1 MCVCVCY
8 FCLRLLQSILHEKHP
23 KVDNNVLENVPQG
36 PCRDVPW
43 QATWQGQ
50 NHDKINVPL
59 TVQADTTSLLSLYVC
74 HSKMHYS

>member
-1 MCVCVCY
+1 M
-8 FCLRLLQSILHEKHP
+8 
-23 KVDNNVLENVPQG
+23 DNNVLENVPQG